1 MPLNKLRFFC
11 KTKIPF
17 LLGSNGLYFRVTIWW
32 WVSVGFAYLSPAISQ
47 VAGLYGSV
55 REVGYKYNFVRRL
68 SVLLFLLLHFFHTRF
83 FRWQKKGD
91 KGQVAQVSRFFQLPR
106 CFFVC
111 FWCFGVGQESWK
123 HDLGS
128 FLGFFVLYAW
138 SDFNWINYR
147 NTERQGIRRQIL
159 LYPSPSSSQVRF
171 WVIDNFWVI
180 GNLSC
185 CVCRMYLPS
194 SLPRWYGKVAW
205 FKLILVS
212 IHVGKFHRDHV
223 RRLVTPY
230 IVASDVRESPPKM
243 LKKSGLGSIGKV
255 PTRWAPSSYKWSYN
269 LFSWPFQWVS
279 TN

>member
-128 FLGFFVLYAW
+128 FLGLGAKKHDLTLIESITGTPKEKLSVDRFCYIQVLPVHKYA
-138 SDFNWINYR
+138 F
-147 NTERQGIRRQIL
+147 G
-159 LYPSPSSSQVRF
+159 
-171 WVIDNFWVI
+171 
-180 GNLSC
+180 
-185 CVCRMYLPS
+185 
-194 SLPRWYGKVAW
+194 
-205 FKLILVS
+205 
-212 IHVGKFHRDHV
+212 
-223 RRLVTPY
+223 
-230 IVASDVRESPPKM
+230 
-243 LKKSGLGSIGKV
+243 
-255 PTRWAPSSYKWSYN
+255 
-269 LFSWPFQWVS
+269 
-279 TN
+279 